1 MESSCVSVMVR
12 KYYFLESLGVWRF
25 VVRLWK
31 TFVMLASISLIG
43 ISGCGGKSSSAGT
56 PTSTIEVSAKKDFC
70 AVAKTASKADLSLK
84 QGDLDSVKLYIAN
97 QVGASLSLASA
108 APDEIKAVA
117 ENLQSG
123 TVELYKLLESYK
135 FSFSKMSDT
144 PSAVEKMQVITD
156 KYDLEDSEVKM
167 KKYLLDKCGISDQ
180 QQGATTTV
188 AQ

>member
-84 QGDLDSVKLYIAN
+84 QGDLDSVKLYFAN

-167 KKYLLDKCGISDQ
+167 KTYLLDKCGISDQ

>member
-1 MESSCVSVMVR
+1 MCQCYGEKVL
-12 KYYFLESLGVWRF
+12 FLRSLGVRGF
-25 VVRLWK
+25 VVKLGK
-31 TFVMLASISLIG
+31 TFIVLASISLIG
-43 ISGCGGKSSSAGT
+43 GAGCGGKSNSSGDPAT
-56 PTSTIEVSAKKDFC
+56 TIEVSVKKDFC

-84 QGDLDSVKLYIAN
+84 QGDIDSVKLYFAN

-108 APDEIKAVA
+108 APEEIKVIA

-135 FSFSKMSDT
+135 FSFSKMSAT

-156 KYDLEDSEVKM
+156 KYDLEDSDVKM